1 MISLCLHETGMAQS
15 PLAVS
20 KRVGSRDRNHEMLFA
35 FFLYPT
41 HEEYCYLPPGC
52 LFHTRRLDLVIAR
65 NELTAAFGGGLSL
78 YISTFLFPMTSL
90 KYSPVN
96 MQVRFVCLSILPVRK
111 HLPVIFHMGKAL
123 CSSVFYLWCINSYP
137 LPG

>member
-1 MISLCLHETGMAQS
+1 MISLCLHETGMEQR

-20 KRVGSRDRNHEMLFA
+20 ERAGSRGRNHEMLFA

-41 HEEYCYLPPGC
+41 HEEYCYLTPGC
-52 LFHTRRLDLVIAR
+52 LFHTRSRDLVIAR

-96 MQVRFVCLSILPVRK
+96 MQVRFVCIYILPGRK
-111 HLPVIFHMGKAL
+111 HLPVFFHMGKAL
-123 CSSVFYLWCINSYP
+123 CSSELYQWCINSYP